1 MLLSVTRMCMHVYVC
16 MQHMYMINVAYLTSH
31 IKRCNCVNKSYLL
44 MKAPIW
50 KKHNHNTGKMH

>member
-1 MLLSVTRMCMHVYVC
+1 MCMHVYVC